1 MKRNDPCLL
10 RCIMELRVN
19 LCVITGLLNTFL
31 NPDDSIA
38 QSPFAVKRAR
48 DSRTIARF
56 DWINQE
62 FLQVPFSGPTSGVNC
77 IGANEAE
84 EKSGAEADVPPQH
97 LLPAQKKKK
106 KKWERKRKMRVC
118 GWMHTRTNGHTH
130 SHEKCDG
137 MCV

>member
-1 MKRNDPCLL
+1 MKRNDPRLL
-10 RCIMELRVN
+10 RCITELRVN
-19 LCVITGLLNTFL
+19 LCVFTGLLNTFL

-48 DSRTIARF
+48 GSRTIALF

-97 LLPAQKKKK
+97 LLPAQK
-106 KKWERKRKMRVC
+106 
-118 GWMHTRTNGHTH
+118 NGR
-130 SHEKCDG
+130 G
-137 MCV
+137 RGR

>member
-106 KKWERKRKMRVC
+106 K
-118 GWMHTRTNGHTH
+118 NGR
-130 SHEKCDG
+130 G
-137 MCV
+137 RGR